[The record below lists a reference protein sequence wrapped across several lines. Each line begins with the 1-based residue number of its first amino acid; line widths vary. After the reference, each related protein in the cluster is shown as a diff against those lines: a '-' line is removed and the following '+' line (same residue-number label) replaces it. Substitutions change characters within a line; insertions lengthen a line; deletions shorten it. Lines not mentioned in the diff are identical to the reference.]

1 MKKLFFVFT
10 IILHATY
17 SQAQFTKYPQR
28 FVEHLITR
36 KLYDEAIFVLHQK
49 KRGADD
55 LRVRDSADYLIGK
68 TYYYLQQLDSSIHY
82 LDLVSNASQSLFEEA
97 VLFSAFNESY
107 TGHYQQSLDKV
118 SSFLSVKP
126 EVNKLVQLE
135 QAANYLLLNQVEDY
149 DSIAR
154 FADKE
159 WRVTQQQWINMKVY
173 RNDLALVKKKSPWIG
188 GVLSAIVPGAGK
200 VYAGRKG
207 NGIYTFLISGLM
219 AAQSIEAYK
228 KDGPQSARFIIY
240 SSLFTS
246 FYIGNIWGSTLAVK
260 VVKNEKRDAIRQ
272 QILFDMHIPL
282 RTFYQ

>member
-1 MKKLFFVFT
+1 MRRLLFVLA
-10 IILHATY
+10 IILNATY
-17 SQAQFTKYPQR
+17 SHAQFAKYPQR
-28 FVEHLITR
+28 FVEHLLSR
-36 KLYDEAIFVLHQK
+36 KLYDEAIMVLHQK
-49 KRGADD
+49 KQSTDD
-55 LRVRDSADYLIGK
+55 LGVRDSADYWLGK

-82 LDLVSNASQSLFEEA
+82 LDRVGESSSSLLEEA
-97 VLFSAFNESY
+97 KLFSAFNESY
-107 TGHYQQSLDKV
+107 LGRHQQSLYKLNEV
-118 SSFLSVKP
+118 TSQRP
-126 EVNKLVQLE
+126 EIIKLVQFE
-135 QAANYLLLNQVEDY
+135 QAANHLLLNQFEGY
-149 DSIAR
+149 DSIVR
-154 FADKE
+154 FVDKE
-159 WRVTQQQWINMKVY
+159 WRVTQQQWVNMNVY
-173 RNDLALVKKKSPWIG
+173 KNDLTQVKKKSPLVG
-188 GVLSAIVPGAGK
+188 GLLSAIVPGAGK